1 MELVT
6 ILITCYNSEKWI
18 NECLYSIIN
27 QTHENLQILI
37 IDDGSDDRSVDL
49 IKRSAD
55 KRIELYCKEHSGISK
70 SLNFAID
77 KIKGNYIARIDADD
91 LCNPDR
97 IEKQMGFLNN
107 NASYGIVGSN
117 FILIDEKSRKIQKV
131 NNPEKNVWIKEQ
143 LLRRCCV
150 WNGSILMKK
159 EILLNAKGYDENR
172 IAAEDWDLFIRLINK
187 TNFHNIQEYLS
198 YKRLHK
204 DNISLTSTAA
214 KESES
219 VLLNYNNELIQ
230 SSDADGERARGNFN
244 IGYYFYYENKFEIAN
259 EYFSKAINL
268 SAFKFQIFRYFILC
282 KYFYRMV
289 RFYRKYRLYKA
300 LDWLRLIDKNNKYLR
315 SKF

>member
-1 MELVT
+1 MELITV
-6 ILITCYNSEKWI
+6 LITCYNSEKWI

-37 IDDGSDDRSVDL
+37 IDDGSDDRSVEL
-49 IKRSAD
+49 IKRSDD
-55 KRIELYCKEHSGISK
+55 KRIELYRKEHSGISK

-107 NASYGIVGSN
+107 NSSYGIVGSN
-117 FILIDEKSRKIQKV
+117 FILIDEKGRKMQKV

-143 LLRRCCV
+143 LLRRCCI

-172 IAAEDWDLFIRLINK
+172 IAAEDWDLYIRLINK

-198 YKRLHK
+198 YKRFHK
-204 DNISLTSTAA
+204 DNISLTSTSA
-214 KESES
+214 KESET
-219 VLLNYNNELIQ
+219 VLLKYNNELIQ
-230 SSDADGERARGNFN
+230 TSKSGREKAIGNFN
-244 IGYYFYYENKFEIAN
+244 IGYYFYYESKFKIAD
-259 EYFSKAINL
+259 EYFLKAIKL
-268 SAFKFQIFRYFILC
+268 SSFNFQIFRYFIIS
-282 KYFYRMV
+282 KYFYWIV
-289 RFYRKYRLYKA
+289 KFFRKYGLYKI
-300 LDWLRLIDKNNKYLR
+300 LNWLRFIDKNNKYFR
-315 SKF
+315 NKF